1 MRITNNDIPIVNL
14 YNGNRKNIENSK
26 NTEETFAQK
35 KFDRVVISSKAE
47 NVEKQ
52 ETLIHKL
59 SSEIVADIK
68 KLTSGE
74 NLNEL
79 KKQIDSGMYKI
90 DAEEIAKSI
99 LGE

>member
-1 MRITNNDIPIVNL
+1 MRITNNDIPMVNL

-35 KFDRVVISSKAE
+35 KFDRVVISSEAE

-52 ETLIHKL
+52 ETLVRKL

-68 KLTSGE
+68 KLTSEE
-74 NLNEL
+74 NLSEL
-79 KKQIDSGMYKI
+79 KKQIDRECTK
-90 DAEEIAKSI
+90 
-99 LGE
+99 

>member
-1 MRITNNDIPIVNL
+1 MRITNNDISMVNL

-35 KFDRVVISSKAE
+35 KFDRVVISSEAE

-52 ETLIHKL
+52 ETLVRKL

-68 KLTSGE
+68 KLTSEE
-74 NLNEL
+74 NLSEL

-90 DAEEIAKSI
+90 DAEEIAKNI